1 MIHRGRTTA
10 LSFSKKLKREDF
22 TMLSFF
28 KRKKTSDEEINEIK
42 STGSENAVSA
52 KDLLNIE
59 GAESDGNPDEEVY
72 TELSIHPD
80 WNIPQEQEYVFRF
93 LNNELPPLKPD
104 EISLSGIEIV
114 KKEKEVV
121 CTAFVRSSIN
131 QAIELGT
138 TTLLLIGENEVYGR
152 KEFDLTQV
160 GHLPA
165 RSSRPFQFVFEQKD
179 LYKPISAIETEI
191 WGLAFQLQS
200 ENQNHTLDL
209 AESWEKTLADEDK
222 EKLRKMV
229 ESMTPPK
236 PGEIQFVGIQSKFMD
251 NGKLQV
257 SILIQNGSQQNIK
270 LQQLPLVVE
279 DASGEIVA
287 QGGFVLD
294 DLEIKPNTSKPW
306 NFVFPT
312 SLLTKDPS
320 EIDLSTWRAYPPQ
333 Q

>member
-1 MIHRGRTTA
+1 
-10 LSFSKKLKREDF
+10 
-22 TMLSFF
+22 MLSFF
-28 KRKKTSDEEINEIK
+28 KRKKTTDEEIK

-52 KDLLNIE
+52 KDLLNLD
-59 GAESDGNPDEEVY
+59 GAETEGNPDEEVY
-72 TELSIHPD
+72 TELSLHPD

-93 LNNELPPLKPD
+93 LNNELPPLNRD
-104 EISLSGIEIV
+104 EVSLSGIEI
-114 KKEKEVV
+114 EKNAKQVV
-121 CTAFVRSSIN
+121 CSAFVRSSIN

-138 TTLLLIGENEVYGR
+138 TTLLLIGENEILGR
-152 KEFDLTQV
+152 KEFDLTQL

-165 RSSRPFQFVFEQKD
+165 CSSRPFQFVFEQKD
-179 LYKPISAIETEI
+179 LYKPIAVIDTEV
-191 WGLAFQLQS
+191 WGLAFELQS
-200 ENQNHTLDL
+200 ENRNHTLDL
-209 AESWEKTLADEDK
+209 AESWEKSLADEDK
-222 EKLRKMV
+222 ERLRNMV
-229 ESMTPPK
+229 ESIAPPK
-236 PGEIQFVGIQSKFMD
+236 PGELQFVGIQSKFMD

-287 QGGFVLD
+287 QGGFVLE

-320 EIDLSTWRAYPPQ
+320 EIDLTTWRAYPPQ